1 MSAKFLRFAGL
12 VLALFV
18 LLQAAAFAD
27 TIEGRVAG
35 VSQKSLDVTVYDP
48 QGRPYPHNL
57 HLKTDYRTRVNG
69 ISSLTDLR
77 PRDAVSVDVHQE
89 ESREWR
95 ADKVTLFQQINA
107 RPATK
112 NPPPSMRDVLGNP
125 VVRGALLGAAT
136 GAIASSA
143 SGGKAGKGALV
154 GAGVGAAAGLL
165 GGLFGG
171 NSTSDQSSDSG
182 GQ

>member
-1 MSAKFLRFAGL
+1 MLNRWIRLGS
-12 VLALFV
+12 LALVF
-18 LLQAAAFAD
+18 LTALQASAFAD
-27 TIEGRVAG
+27 AIEGRVAR
-35 VSQKSLDVTVYDP
+35 VSSTGLDVIVYDP
-48 QGRPYPHNL
+48 QGRPYPNQL
-57 HLKTDYRTRVNG
+57 HLNTDSRTRVRG
-69 ISSLTDLR
+69 VSSLSALR
-77 PRDAVSVDVHQE
+77 NHDAIGAQIHQE
-89 ESREWR
+89 EAR
-95 ADKVTLFQQINA
+95 AWYADQVTLFQEVNA

-112 NPPPSMRDVLGNP
+112 NPPPSLRDVLGNP

-171 NSTSDQSSDSG
+171 NSSQRSQDSNSN
-182 GQ
+182 